1 MVKYQSEKMRIA
13 LLIIGLSTCACSGN
27 NERLEEAQTGESG
40 TTTYEGRVPLD
51 EFRNLY
57 IEVSLRPSREPGQG
71 FFTLNETMEEQEG
84 NRVVSD
90 LHGKYS
96 IAPDESGE
104 VLIIHLHQSSVM
116 EKIKRTFLNAKD
128 KKLYQENFRNSDLRL
143 RRNENLA
150 LLTIANLNSQRISE
164 ENEPVLIRRT
174 SKPFTVEGY
183 FTHMGDSARFE
194 EINTE
199 QLWPVSKLGAYHVAT
214 RQYHQLADKKYER
227 IYLKGVGYSVVNFN
241 RRGEEGEALV
251 FKKILQMTSAPS
263 VE

>member
-1 MVKYQSEKMRIA
+1 MYA
-13 LLIIGLSTCACSGN
+13 GCSGGGD
-27 NERLEEAQTGESG
+27 RLDDAQVVETGVMA
-40 TTTYEGRVPLD
+40 YEGRIPLD

-57 IEVSLRPSREPGQG
+57 MEVSLRPSREPGEG
-71 FFTLNETMEEQEG
+71 FFTLHETLEEEEG
-84 NRVVSD
+84 DRVVSD

-96 IAPDESGE
+96 ITPDESRE
-104 VLIIHLHQSSVM
+104 TLIIHLHQSSVM
-116 EKIKRTFLNAKD
+116 EKIKRTFLNTKD

-143 RRNENLA
+143 RRDENMT
-150 LLTIANLNSQRISE
+150 LLTIVNLNSQRISE
-164 ENEPVLIRRT
+164 ENEPVLIKRT

-199 QLWPVSKLGAYHVAT
+199 QLWPVSKLGAYQIAT

-241 RRGEEGEALV
+241 TKGEEGEALV

-263 VE
+263 ME